1 MSKQNSRYEALG
13 SELKSLRERQKKTL
27 AEVSGAV
34 EIESESLVRIEQGLE
49 RPSEDILM
57 LLINHFDI
65 TEKQALQLWE
75 LAGYDQPPVEHQ
87 YGTQDLKSNKQM
99 LMLLAIDARTMYSDN
114 IEVTAGPSGVVMNF
128 TQAAGQASP
137 MPVAKVGMS
146 VEQAK
151 IVLQVLEQA
160 LLRAKY
166 LNGPRRLQEPG
177 QNSGS

>member
-1 MSKQNSRYEALG
+1 MYMSRQDSQYKALG

-34 EIESESLVRIEQGLE
+34 EIESESLVRMEQGLE

-65 TEKQALQLWE
+65 NEKQALQLWE

-87 YGTQDLKSNKQM
+87 FNVPDIKNGKQM
-99 LMLLAIDARTMYSDN
+99 LMLLAIDARTMYSDS
-114 IEVTAGPSGVVMNF
+114 IEVTAGPNGVVMNF
-128 TQAAGQASP
+128 TQVAGQQSAV
-137 MPVAKVGMS
+137 PVAKVGMS

-151 IVLQVLEQA
+151 TVLQVLEQA
-160 LLRAKY
+160 MLRAQY
-166 LNGPRRLQEPG
+166 LNGPRRLQDPD
-177 QNSGS
+177 QPK